1 MHLYFTFVILKP
13 MSEILDI
20 VNEHDEV
27 IGQAERAEVH
37 RKGLLCRLV
46 YVCFYTS
53 TGEIILQKRSLA
65 KKNDP
70 GKLTTAASGH
80 VSSGQTYLMA
90 AVRESLEE
98 TGVVIDERDLVDLGV
113 VQANYTQG
121 SYISNAMR
129 GFFAYRFDGDVA
141 DLKVEEGDGAG
152 FVVMSIEELEL
163 ELKGQP
169 EKYAMI
175 LTDQVG
181 KDLIQK
187 IKHILSD

>member
-1 MHLYFTFVILKP
+1 

-27 IGQAERAEVH
+27 IGQAERDEVH
-37 RKGLLCRLV
+37 RTGLLCRLV

-53 TGEIILQKRSLA
+53 TREIILQKRSLT

-80 VSSGQTYLMA
+80 VGSGQNYLTA
-90 AVRESLEE
+90 AIREAFEE
-98 TGVVIDERDLVDLGV
+98 TGVVIDEHDLIDLGV
-113 VQANYTQG
+113 VRANYTQG

-141 DLKVEEGDGAG
+141 DLKIEEGDGAG
-152 FVVMSIEELEL
+152 FVAMPIEELESG
-163 ELKGQP
+163 LKGQP
-169 EKYAMI
+169 EEYAIM

-187 IKHILSD
+187 IKAILSD

>member
-1 MHLYFTFVILKP
+1 
-13 MSEILDI
+13 
-20 VNEHDEV
+20 
-27 IGQAERAEVH
+27 
-37 RKGLLCRLV
+37 
-46 YVCFYTS
+46 
-53 TGEIILQKRSLA
+53 
-65 KKNDP
+65 
-70 GKLTTAASGH
+70 
-80 VSSGQTYLMA
+80 
-90 AVRESLEE
+90 
-98 TGVVIDERDLVDLGV
+98 
-113 VQANYTQG
+113 
-121 SYISNAMR
+121 MR

>member
-1 MHLYFTFVILKP
+1 

-27 IGQAERAEVH
+27 IGQAERDEVH

-98 TGVVIDERDLVDLGV
+98 TGVVIDERDLVDLGGCASKLHPGLV
-113 VQANYTQG
+113 HKQC
-121 SYISNAMR
+121 NAWV
-129 GFFAYRFDGDVA
+129 FC
-141 DLKVEEGDGAG
+141 L
-152 FVVMSIEELEL
+152 
-163 ELKGQP
+163 
-169 EKYAMI
+169 
-175 LTDQVG
+175 
-181 KDLIQK
+181 
-187 IKHILSD
+187 